1 MCFPAGTKVIEEQD
15 GVKNIED
22 VEVGDRILGY
32 DGENGRNMY
41 VGVLAWLHRDVG
53 VQAEFVRLEMESG
66 MEYLASGNHYI
77 GYNDNGTINFK
88 YAQ

>member
-15 GVKNIED
+15 GIKNIED

-53 VQAEFVRLEMESG
+53 V
-66 MEYLASGNHYI
+66 
-77 GYNDNGTINFK
+77 
-88 YAQ
+88 

>member
-15 GVKNIED
+15 GIKNIED

-32 DGENGRNMY
+32 DGENERNMY

-53 VQAEFVRLEMESG
+53 V
-66 MEYLASGNHYI
+66 
-77 GYNDNGTINFK
+77 
-88 YAQ
+88 